1 MYDDEELIQQSRN
14 GNLRA
19 FEQLYD
25 KYKTQV
31 YRVALAITNNSQ
43 AAEDILQECF
53 LRLHAHIHRL
63 DGSRPISPWL
73 HRVTVNLAYNLRAKE
88 KHRTASL
95 ESLIDSLVAGIHGGS
110 PQQSDAYAVEDI
122 VQEAIDSLDFPH
134 RATVILYYL
143 SDFSV
148 DEIAYILDCP
158 AGTVK
163 SRLHYAR
170 NKLRIRLTG
179 QVDGALEVAT

>member
-19 FEQLYD
+19 FEQLYN
-25 KYKTQV
+25 KYKMQV
-31 YRVALAITNNSQ
+31 YRVALAITDNSQ

-63 DGSRPISPWL
+63 DGSRPLSPWL

-88 KHRTASL
+88 KNRTTSL
-95 ESLIDSLVAGIHGGS
+95 DTLIDSLVAGIHGGS
-110 PQQSDAYAVEDI
+110 PQQSDAYGVEEL
-122 VQEAIDSLDFPH
+122 VQAAIDSLDFPH
-134 RATVILYYL
+134 RAAVILYYL
-143 SDFSV
+143 SDFTV
-148 DEIAYILDCP
+148 EEIAYILDCP
-158 AGTVK
+158 VGTVK

-170 NKLRIRLTG
+170 NKLRVRLAG
-179 QVDGALEVAT
+179 QLEGALEVIT